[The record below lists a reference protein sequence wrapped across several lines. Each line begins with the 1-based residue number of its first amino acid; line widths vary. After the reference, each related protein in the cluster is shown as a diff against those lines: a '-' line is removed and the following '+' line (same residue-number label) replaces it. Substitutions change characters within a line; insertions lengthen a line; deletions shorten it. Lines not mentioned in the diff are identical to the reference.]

1 MNISCI
7 IIEDEPP
14 AAKKLES
21 FIAKVPFLQLSAKFS
36 SALDAISWIGE
47 NKPDLIFLDIQMEH
61 LTGIQFLESLQVKPM
76 VILTTAYSEF
86 ALKGYELNVTD
97 YLLKPFSFERFL
109 QAVNKAHDL
118 FQKDAKRERKT
129 IFVKN
134 GYALER
140 IDIDEIL
147 YIEGQKEFLQIVMK
161 TKKVMTLMSFKALQD
176 MLPAD
181 IFVRVHK
188 SYLVAIDKIEAV
200 ERNRIK
206 IAGELIPIG
215 DTYHDAFYEALKR
228 GY

>member
-21 FIAKVPFLQLSAKFS
+21 FIAKISFLQLTAKFS
-36 SALDAISWIGE
+36 SALDAISWISE

-61 LTGIQFLESLQVKPM
+61 LTGIQFLESMQVKPM
-76 VILTTAYSEF
+76 VILTTAYSEY

-118 FQKDAKRERKT
+118 FQKDAKRERKS

-140 IDIDEIL
+140 IDIEDML
-147 YIEGQKEFLQIVMK
+147 YVEGQKEFLQIVTK
-161 TKKVMTLMSFKALQD
+161 TRKVMTLMSFKALQD

-181 IFVRVHK
+181 NFVRVHK

-215 DTYHDAFYEALKR
+215 DTYHDEFYEALKR
-228 GY
+228 R

>member
-1 MNISCI
+1 MNLLCI

-21 FIAKVPFLQLSAKFS
+21 FISKIPYLQLTGTFNN
-36 SALDAISWIGE
+36 ALDAISWIGE

-61 LTGIQFLESLQVKPM
+61 LTGIQMLESMTVKPM
-76 VILTTAYSEF
+76 VIITTAYSEY

-97 YLLKPFSFERFL
+97 YLLKPYSFERFL
-109 QAVNKAHDL
+109 QAANKANEL

-147 YIEGQKEFLQIVMK
+147 YVEGQKEFLQIVMK

-176 MLPAD
+176 MLPQD
-181 IFVRVHK
+181 NFVRVHK
-188 SYLVAIDKIEAV
+188 SYMVAIDKIEAV
-200 ERNRIK
+200 ERHRIK

-215 DTYHDAFYEALKR
+215 DTYHEEFYNSLKR
-228 GY
+228 G

>member
-21 FIAKVPFLQLSAKFS
+21 FISKIPFLQLTARFS
-36 SALDAISWIGE
+36 SSLDAISWIAE

-61 LTGIQFLESLQVKPM
+61 LTGIQLLESMQVKPL
-76 VILTTAYSEF
+76 VILTTAYSEY

-129 IFVKN
+129 IFIKN

-140 IDIDEIL
+140 IDVDDML
-147 YIEGQKEFLQIVMK
+147 YVEGQKEFLQIVTK
-161 TKKVMTLMSFKALQD
+161 TRKVMTLMSFKALQD

-181 IFVRVHK
+181 NFVRVHK

-215 DTYHDAFYEALKR
+215 DIYHDGFYEALKR
-228 GY
+228 

>member
-21 FIAKVPFLQLSAKFS
+21 FISKIPFLQLTAKFS

-61 LTGIQFLESLQVKPM
+61 LTGIQFLESLQIKPL
-76 VILTTAYSEF
+76 VILTTAYSEY

-109 QAVNKAHDL
+109 QAINKAHDL

-140 IDIDEIL
+140 IDIDDIL
-147 YIEGQKEFLQIVMK
+147 YVEGQKEFLQIVTK
-161 TKKVMTLMSFKALQD
+161 TRKVMTLMSFKALQD
-176 MLPAD
+176 MLPID
-181 IFVRVHK
+181 NFVRVHK

-206 IAGELIPIG
+206 IGSELIPIG
-215 DTYHDAFYEALKR
+215 DTHHDAFYEALKR
-228 GY
+228 G

>member
-21 FIAKVPFLQLSAKFS
+21 FISKIPFLQLAAKFT

-61 LTGIQFLESLQVKPM
+61 LNGIQFLESMQVKPM
-76 VILTTAYSEF
+76 VILTTAYSEY

-140 IDIDEIL
+140 IDIDDIL
-147 YIEGQKEFLQIVMK
+147 YVEGQKEFLQIVTK
-161 TKKVMTLMSFKALQD
+161 TRKVMTLMSFKALQD

-181 IFVRVHK
+181 NFVRVHK
-188 SYLVAIDKIEAV
+188 SFLVAIDKIEAV

-215 DTYHDAFYEALKR
+215 DTYHDEFYEALKR
-228 GY
+228 G